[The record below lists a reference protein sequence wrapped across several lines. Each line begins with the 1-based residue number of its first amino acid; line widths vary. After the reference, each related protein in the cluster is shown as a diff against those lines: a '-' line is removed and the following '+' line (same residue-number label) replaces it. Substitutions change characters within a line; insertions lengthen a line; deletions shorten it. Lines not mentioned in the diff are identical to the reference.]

1 MPTSRNGAGAP
12 SLTYMKTRG
21 DRKSPKG
28 RTLYCHT
35 RLSNAGRS
43 YEESRHESKCPSGQP
58 LQTKLGAKKGQIRD
72 SQIQDWPKATAFL
85 GYDEEGAVNP
95 CLISAGGAG
104 SIASFT
110 RRTTISSHKTIASQ
124 TATVVLG
131 VLLSLGGRLAN

>member
-21 DRKSPKG
+21 GQEEPKG

-58 LQTKLGAKKGQIRD
+58 LQTKLGAKKGPD
-72 SQIQDWPKATAFL
+72 SRFADP
-85 GYDEEGAVNP
+85 G
-95 CLISAGGAG
+95 
-104 SIASFT
+104 
-110 RRTTISSHKTIASQ
+110 
-124 TATVVLG
+124 
-131 VLLSLGGRLAN
+131 LAKGHCFSWVR